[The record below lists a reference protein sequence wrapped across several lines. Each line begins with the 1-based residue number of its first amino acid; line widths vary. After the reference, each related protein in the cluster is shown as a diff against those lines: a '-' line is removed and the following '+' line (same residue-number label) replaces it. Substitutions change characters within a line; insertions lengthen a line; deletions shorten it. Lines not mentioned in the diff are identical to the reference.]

1 MKDISLYIPGNSFF
15 HRCNCRVKLLFI
27 AVYTVIAYMFFT
39 PSVLAFLFV
48 TAMAFNVIA
57 IGKKAFTHLMT
68 KMVVIMMF
76 FLIILHGF
84 VNPVGV
90 TPATMFGH
98 TITLPFFGSYTV
110 EGFYMGLVNW
120 LRLSSVIL
128 IAELFVTT
136 TSPQDMMNG
145 FHKLGLP
152 YNFCFMLS
160 ASLQLIPISTRE
172 ANIIAS
178 AQRARGLSE
187 KTIVDRFKGLVPMFV
202 PLVVSSL
209 GRMETMSMALES
221 RAFGN
226 TSHPTELI
234 DSSFKKSDLAAAAL
248 AVVLLFAFA
257 GIRVMFGSLD
267 IVNQISS
274 IRDVFALSFIGR

>member
-15 HRCNCRVKLLFI
+15 HRCDCRVKLLFI

-48 TAMAFNVIA
+48 TAM
-57 IGKKAFTHLMT
+57 
-68 KMVVIMMF
+68 MF
-76 FLIILHGF
+76 FLIIIHGF

-90 TPATMFGH
+90 TPATVYGH
-98 TITLPFFGSYTV
+98 TITLPFFGKYTV

-136 TSPQDMMNG
+136 TSPAEMMSG
-145 FHKLGLP
+145 FHKIGLP

-187 KTIVDRFKGLVPMFV
+187 KTLVDRFKGLVPMFV

-226 TSHPTELI
+226 TTKPTELR
-234 DSSFKKSDLAAAAL
+234 DSHFKRSDFAAAAL
-248 AVVLLFAFA
+248 AIVMLFAFA
-257 GIRVMFGSLD
+257 GIRAVYGSLD

-274 IRDVFALSFIGR
+274 IRDIFALSFIGR